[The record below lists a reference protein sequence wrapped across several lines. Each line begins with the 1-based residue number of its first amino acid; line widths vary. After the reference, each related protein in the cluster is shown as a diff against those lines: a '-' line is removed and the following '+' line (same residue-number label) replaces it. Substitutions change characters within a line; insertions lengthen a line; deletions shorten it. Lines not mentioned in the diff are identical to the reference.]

1 MRIIPWQPVAGAKS
15 SDTCAQLALLAFEAL
30 SVPLSSC
37 KLRQKSPHQR
47 RDRRILLRSSHAR
60 PAVCLVV
67 YGNCDIL
74 HIFTVSGM
82 VKPVKLALTSP
93 ADSVSKVKRTV
104 FATARLPPGG
114 DAAFETAPI
123 GDAYALRKLPAPIGV
138 WISATAT
145 RC

>member
-1 MRIIPWQPVAGAKS
+1 
-15 SDTCAQLALLAFEAL
+15 
-30 SVPLSSC
+30 
-37 KLRQKSPHQR
+37 
-47 RDRRILLRSSHAR
+47 
-60 PAVCLVV
+60 
-67 YGNCDIL
+67 
-74 HIFTVSGM
+74 M

-145 RC
+145 RCWTSSLATGASYGSDGVALVRPERSGRRTRCRFAV